1 MKHFRIYTHTG
12 GVVRFNYD
20 MQELLNT
27 VNKETQFVGR
37 NIADAQGSIDLNKMA
52 GPDDIDF
59 VVRSIKGA
67 SDILDAFIPKHA
79 KTEEFRVIVFSD
91 EEATITFNNSGKT
104 SRTVLEQAY
113 EHTRNFLVNTMLRFW
128 FEKVGM
134 APQGQSYSSQA
145 DVSIRALQ
153 RVLIHSFIIGTPY
166 GSRYP
171 KINPNEIS
179 RPLKGK
185 FLGSYKTED
194 VLDEV
199 HGTYEAGDIC
209 YLETEHDYMV
219 HDGTEWGAINTLVD
233 ALTAGSKLDA
243 KEGIDFP
250 EAEAGDVF
258 SIIKSGTIGDY
269 NDRVY
274 AGEVLVCISDNEK
287 TPADPV
293 TYEDSLKHFIVMGPV
308 KTDVDH

>member
-12 GVVRFNYD
+12 GVVRFTYD

-27 VNKETQFVGR
+27 VNQETQFVGR
-37 NIADAQGSIDLNKMA
+37 NIADSQGNIDLNKMA

-67 SDILDAFIPKHA
+67 SDVLDAFIPKHA
-79 KTEEFRVIVFSD
+79 KTEELRVIVFSD
-91 EEATITFNNSGKT
+91 KEVTITFNNSGKT
-104 SRTVLEQAY
+104 SRTVLEQAH
-113 EHTRNFLVNTMLRFW
+113 EHTRNFLVNTMLKMW

-134 APQGQSYSSQA
+134 ANQGGTYSNLA

-171 KINPNEIS
+171 KVNPSEVA

-194 VLDEV
+194 VRDEV
-199 HGTYEAGDIC
+199 HGDYEAGDIC
-209 YLETEHDYMV
+209 YIETEYDYMV
-219 HDGTEWGAINTLVD
+219 YDGAAWGKLETLVD
-233 ALTAGSKLDA
+233 ALTAGDKLNA
-243 KEGIDFP
+243 KDHIDFP
-250 EAEAGDVF
+250 EANAGDVF
-258 SIIKSGTIGDY
+258 FVTKTGTIGDY
-269 NDRVY
+269 KDKVY
-274 AGEVLVCISDNEK
+274 AGEVLVCVEDNEK
-287 TPADPV
+287 GPADPV
-293 TYEDSLKHFIVMGPV
+293 TYKDSLMNFLVLGPV
-308 KTDVDH
+308 KADVDH